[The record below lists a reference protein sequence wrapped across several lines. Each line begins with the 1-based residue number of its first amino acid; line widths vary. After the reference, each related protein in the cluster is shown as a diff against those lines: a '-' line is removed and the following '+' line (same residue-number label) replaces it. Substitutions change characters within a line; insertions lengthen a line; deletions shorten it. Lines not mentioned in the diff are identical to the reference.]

1 MNTPKLY
8 NTGNSATAAMS
19 MKQQKSCSKSLL
31 LASSDEEE
39 RFMSNYRSVTSTS
52 DGDVDVMIRHPDF
65 PELVGIAV
73 KMEGLYG
80 MILKSTGQPWTSQQ
94 SLPRSSL
101 TVEEIFQSTLN
112 LQDELKANARPTVR
126 RGEYPVTD
134 ALMDDSLKLLR
145 REWDDMICF
154 HFALPSMKAGLVNQ
168 NKGRAYEA
176 RQKEQNCVNTKKTP
190 FKTETGKRKRSPQ
203 KSGIPSK
210 RPSKW
215 NFSEPEVIVI
225 DDEPELTPELP
236 VLPVKHQRL
245 SPSAVASM
253 MKGYINRTDS
263 TPELPVLPVKHQRLS
278 PSAVASMM
286 KGYLN
291 KTAELPVLPV
301 KHQRLSPSAVAFM
314 MKGYLNTTDSSSDM
328 VSTSPLMFDESGDG
342 KCDEDDGLELMDEF
356 SEKWLASNDLHS
368 FVCAPSLDDFI
379 LDAQGDESGDGKCD
393 NDDGFEL
400 MIEIEFSEKWLA
412 SNDLD
417 TFVCA
422 PSIDDFIL
430 DAQGEEESFDDV
442 DLGDETMEN
451 WADQFGL
458 SLE

>member
-19 MKQQKSCSKSLL
+19 MKQQKSCSKSLF
-31 LASSDEEE
+31 LASSNEEE

-73 KMEGLYG
+73 KMEDLYG

-154 HFALPSMKAGLVNQ
+154 HFALPSMKAGLLNQ
-168 NKGRAYEA
+168 NKERAYEA
-176 RQKEQNCVNTKKTP
+176 RQKEQNCVDTKKTP

-210 RPSKW
+210 RPSKL
-215 NFSEPEVIVI
+215 NFSELEVTVI
-225 DDEPELTPELP
+225 DDEPEL
-236 VLPVKHQRL
+236 
-245 SPSAVASM
+245 
-253 MKGYINRTDS
+253 

-301 KHQRLSPSAVAFM
+301 KHQRLSPSAVACM
-314 MKGYLNTTDSSSDM
+314 MKGYLNKTDSSSGM
-328 VSTSPLMFDESGDG
+328 VSVDAFNISSSMFDECGDG
-342 KCDEDDGLELMDEF
+342 KCDEDDGFELMNEF
-356 SEKWLASNDLHS
+356 SEKWLAN
-368 FVCAPSLDDFI
+368 
-379 LDAQGDESGDGKCD
+379 
-393 NDDGFEL
+393 
-400 MIEIEFSEKWLA
+400 
-412 SNDLD
+412 NDLD
-417 TFVCA
+417 SFVCA

-430 DAQGEEESFDDV
+430 DAQGEEFFDDL
-442 DLGDETMEN
+442 DLGDETMES